1 MFAIISLSLF
11 TYALLSHNPVML
23 LLMGMLQNSTY
34 VWTKRSDVRNAYT
47 PDRYECMSS
56 DFP

>member
-1 MFAIISLSLF
+1 MISLSLF
-11 TYALLSHNPVML
+11 TYASLSHNPVML

-34 VWTKRSDVRNAYT
+34 VWTKRSDVRDAYT